1 MKRNLIYGIIAILLI
16 VIVITVLYLNS
27 GPSQA
32 NTGLDDKAVSTSFL
46 STLQGVAN
54 NMSIANQIG
63 FGSASNLPVK
73 PNNAKPLLLGGK
85 PAVVYIG
92 ADYCPYCAG
101 TKWGLVVALMRFGNF
116 SSLHYM
122 RSSPS
127 DVYPNTPTFTFYNSS
142 YSSQYITFV
151 GVEEST
157 RTQQPLQ
164 NLTQFE
170 NNLFTNQD
178 INNPNVAAAVKGGI
192 PFVDF
197 GNVSIQAA
205 AGVMPSVIQQ
215 YNWSY
220 ILVQLKNPDSSIAQ
234 AIIGGANIF
243 TAQICKMTNNTPAS
257 VCSQQFVTAV
267 NRFSRA

>member
-1 MKRNLIYGIIAILLI
+1 
-16 VIVITVLYLNS
+16 
-27 GPSQA
+27 
-32 NTGLDDKAVSTSFL
+32 
-46 STLQGVAN
+46 
-54 NMSIANQIG
+54 MSIANQIG
-63 FGSASNLPVK
+63 LGSASNLPVK
-73 PNNAKPLLLGGK
+73 PNSTTPLVISGK

-92 ADYCPYCAG
+92 ADYCPYCSG

-127 DVYPNTPTFTFYNSS
+127 DIYPNTPTFTFYNSS
-142 YSSQYITFV
+142 YSSLYITFV
-151 GVEEST
+151 GVEELT
-157 RTQQPLQ
+157 RTGQPLQ
-164 NLTQFE
+164 SLTPFE
-170 NNLFTNQD
+170 ASIFKNQD
-178 INNPNVAAAVKGGI
+178 INNPNVIPQLKGGI
-192 PFVDF
+192 PFIDF

-243 TAQICKMTNNTPAS
+243 TAQICKMTNNSPS
-257 VCSQQFVTAV
+257 NVCSQQFIKSV
-267 NRFSRA
+267 NIFTEA